1 MEYDKVCMHV
11 CMYVFMHYYVQAVP
25 YDVVVVLRKAREHW
39 FGFEHFFVDCSVV
52 VAKAGFRSCAR
63 TSVSTLSLPSFT
75 QAMNPF
81 SFSLTVPY
89 KF

>member
-1 MEYDKVCMHV
+1 MKYV
-11 CMYVFMHYYVQAVP
+11 CMYYSVQTVP
-25 YDVVVVLRKAREHW
+25 WEHW
-39 FGFEHFFVDCSVV
+39 FRVEHFFVECPVV

-63 TSVSTLSLPSFT
+63 ISVSTLSLPSFT